1 MRSSVRVLLP
11 CTCAMALIGPPH
23 DPLMISTQHG
33 RAKLGEHSVRC
44 IRGSSLTTVELATIF
59 EVNPK
64 VIANVRDGTTWKHVS
79 DSAT

>member
-1 MRSSVRVLLP
+1 
-11 CTCAMALIGPPH
+11 
-23 DPLMISTQHG
+23 MISTQQSYT
-33 RAKLGEHSVRC
+33 RW
-44 IRGSSLTTVELATIF
+44 TIF

>member
-1 MRSSVRVLLP
+1 
-11 CTCAMALIGPPH
+11 
-23 DPLMISTQHG
+23 MISTQHG

-44 IRGSSLTTVELATIF
+44 IRSSSLTTVELATIF